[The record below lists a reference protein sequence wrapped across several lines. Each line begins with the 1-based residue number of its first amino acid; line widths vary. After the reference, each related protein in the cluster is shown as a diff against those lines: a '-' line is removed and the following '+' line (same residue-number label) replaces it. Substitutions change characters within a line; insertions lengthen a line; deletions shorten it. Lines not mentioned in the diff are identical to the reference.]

1 MNRLDS
7 ARRTAVVRSL
17 IEGCSIRSTVRMT
30 GVAKNTVAKLLVEL
44 GARCVEFMDQA
55 MVNLPCKRIQADEI
69 WSFVGCKQKNVTVE
83 KVERDG
89 IVGSVWTWTAIDADT
104 KLIPCWLIGT
114 RDAGCATEFIQNLA
128 SRLANRIQL
137 TTDGLKVYMNA
148 VGDAFG
154 NDIDYAILHKV
165 YGRDVPH
172 ASRYSPAQCIG
183 CEKKDAI
190 GNPDPKHVST
200 SYVERANLSM
210 RMSMRRFTRLT
221 NAFSKKLENHAASV
235 ALYFTWY
242 NFGRVHQT
250 LKTTPAVAAGVADH
264 VWSVDE
270 MVELLSSVEP
280 KATRPARKSVS
291 N

>member
-7 ARRTAVVRSL
+7 ARRTAVVRCL